1 MPIWAV
7 ARPGR
12 PKAGTT
18 RLAGAPGLCYAKRL
32 EGRRKAATRF
42 GERGMKLKSLM
53 LAGAC
58 LLGCATPAAA
68 ETLGQAIADAYR
80 NNPQLEAQRAQLRA
94 LDETVIQA
102 SSPYRLRSS
111 VVGSIRYQEQT
122 QRDVF
127 FDDLVTNRNRALG
140 TSLTASQ
147 ILFNGGRTAA
157 QVSAAEAGVLSG
169 RERLREVENFILFE
183 VVDSYVSTR
192 RDQELVGIQ
201 QRSVQSFE
209 RQVRQARERERGGDL
224 TRTDIAQA
232 EAQLG
237 IVRAQLEQTLA
248 NLERSRARFAA
259 VVGRNPGVLEPEP
272 ALPGIPVSIDMA
284 YRIAES
290 ESPTLWQAILNERA
304 GRARIA
310 AERAER
316 NPILTADA
324 AIGINNN
331 NAIGF
336 NGLERGASASATLT
350 IPLLTAGV
358 VASRVREAIANQQAL
373 AFTVEATR
381 RGVDAQV
388 LNAWNQSAAS
398 GQQLTIANEAVAAAE
413 RALTGVRRGFEE
425 GFRSNFEVL
434 DSEQRL
440 LNAQIIAANARYQ
453 RYSAQATLLTY
464 LGRLEA
470 AAVDQA
476 VAVYDEEA
484 NLKKQKRTLIDPFQP
499 IVEPLDKLARAEDD
513 SRPAPVIAPAPD
525 PSVRPATT
533 PPPAPPLGT
542 ALPVD
547 PANPRPALPDPKAP
561 PPANRAP
568 TGG

>member
-1 MPIWAV
+1 
-7 ARPGR
+7 
-12 PKAGTT
+12 
-18 RLAGAPGLCYAKRL
+18 
-32 EGRRKAATRF
+32 
-42 GERGMKLKSLM
+42 MKIRHAM

-58 LLGCATPAAA
+58 MWLGITPAGA

-111 VVGSIRYQEQT
+111 VVGTIRYQEQIAPSI
-122 QRDVF
+122 F
-127 FDDLVTNRNRALG
+127 AEDLVTNRNRTLG
-140 TSLTASQ
+140 ASLTASQ

-183 VVDSYVSTR
+183 VVDSYVSVR
-192 RDQELVGIQ
+192 RDQELIGIQ
-201 QRSVQSFE
+201 RRSVASYQ
-209 RQVRQARERERGGDL
+209 RQVEQARARERGGDL

-237 IVRAQLEQTLA
+237 IVQTQLAQAEA
-248 NLERSRARFAA
+248 NLERNRARFAA

-272 ALPGIPVSIDMA
+272 LLPGVPVSIDAA

-316 NPILTADA
+316 NPILSADA
-324 AIGINNN
+324 ALGINNPN
-331 NAIGF
+331 TIGF
-336 NGLERGASASATLT
+336 GGLERAASASATLT
-350 IPLLTAGV
+350 IPLLTGGV
-358 VASRVREAIANQQAL
+358 VASRVRQALANQQGL

-381 RGVDAQV
+381 RGVDSQV
-388 LNAWNQSAAS
+388 QNAWNQSVS
-398 GQQLTIANEAVAAAE
+398 SSEQLATGEGAVQAAE
-413 RALTGVRRGFEE
+413 RALEGVRRGFQE

-440 LNAQIIAANARYQ
+440 LNAQIIVANARYQ
-453 RYSAQATLLTY
+453 RYSSQANLLTY

-470 AAVDQA
+470 AAIDQV
-476 VAVYDEEA
+476 VAVYDDEE
-484 NLKKQKRTLIDPFQP
+484 NLRRQKRTQLDPVQL
-499 IVEPLDKLARAEDD
+499 VTEPLDRLARAADD
-513 SRPAPVIAPAPD
+513 PREAPVIPAAPGPV
-525 PSVRPATT
+525 VRPAETR
-533 PPPAPPLGT
+533 PPARPLGT
-542 ALPVD
+542 GLPVD
-547 PANPRPALPDPKAP
+547 PANTRPALPPQEAP
-561 PPANRAP
+561 APHQTVRPVAGPPAGN
-568 TGG
+568 